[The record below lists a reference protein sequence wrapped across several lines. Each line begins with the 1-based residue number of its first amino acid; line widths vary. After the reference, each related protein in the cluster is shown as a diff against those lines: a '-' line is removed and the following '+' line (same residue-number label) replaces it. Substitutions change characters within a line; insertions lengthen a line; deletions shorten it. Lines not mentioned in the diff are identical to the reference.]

1 MAARLSLEDKLA
13 ALRAI
18 RDAEPSES
26 HKSELKRYLGD
37 RSNLVVATAATL
49 AAEGAFLELAGDME
63 AAFDRFL
70 VDPVKN
76 DKLCRA
82 KIAIVQALDK
92 LEHLKRDVF
101 EKAARCIQL
110 EPAFGAPV
118 DTAVPLRGAAIFAL
132 ARIGGS
138 DYHCL
143 LVDALT
149 DTEKDV
155 RIAAA
160 QALAYVGTE
169 AAGLVLRLKA
179 RLGDADPDVF
189 SDCLSGLLT
198 IGPEANL
205 DFVCEFLRPTDP
217 PRCEAAAL
225 ALGKTKL
232 PAALEALKSCSQR
245 SYEKTLRNQILLAI
259 SMMRLPAA
267 IDFLLELVASD
278 SESSALAAM
287 TVLKFHRYDARLCER
302 LAQTVKRTGSR
313 ALQIQLDR
321 DFAAAP

>member
-1 MAARLSLEDKLA
+1 MAGRLSLEDKLA

-37 RSNLVVATAATL
+37 RSNLVVASAATL
-49 AAEGAFLELAGDME
+49 AGERAFLELAGDVE

-82 KIAIVQALDK
+82 KIAIVQTLDK
-92 LEHLKRDVF
+92 IEHLKRDIF
-101 EKAARCIQL
+101 EKAARHIQF
-110 EPAFGAPV
+110 EPSFGPPV
-118 DTAVPLRGAAIFAL
+118 DTAAPLRGAALFAL

-149 DTEKDV
+149 DPEKDV
-155 RIAAA
+155 RLAAA

-179 RLGDADPDVF
+179 RLGDADPDVL
-189 SDCLSGLLT
+189 SECLSGLLA

-205 DFVCEFLRPTDP
+205 DFVCEFLSPSDP

-232 PAALEALKSCSQR
+232 PGALDALKSCWRR

-267 IDFLLELVASD
+267 IDFLLDLVESD
-278 SESSALAAM
+278 SESSALSAM
-287 TVLKFHRYDARLCER
+287 TALKFHRYDTRLCER

-313 ALQIQLDR
+313 ALQFQLDR
-321 DFAAAP
+321 DFAATP